1 MSILKLIKPLNYATP
16 IPESLQTL
24 IQLKLI
30 TLFNKVCSIDNP
42 EIDYEFEPIVSGVG
56 SLDTLFKYAVIE
68 IIPKEEHIVVSF
80 HLRDEQTKGIVPVGS
95 QDLVIITD
103 VDMVYKSA
111 IFKSHFMFGNP
122 KQEGNL
128 SIDRLVDYHF
138 NITTSLSYAI
148 LSYGFDITRFNLKY
162 ENLPKIYLSD
172 DNNFYT
178 PFLKMIA
185 YCFNKPDIFYS
196 VFEEYPS
203 HEDLLNCQHAFKK
216 FLRNFNNEYKSGKK
230 LLKSK
235 IALLDMQAI

>member
-1 MSILKLIKPLNYATP
+1 MSILKLIKPLNYASP

-24 IQLKLI
+24 IQSKVI
-30 TLFNKVCSIDNP
+30 TLFNQVCSTDEP
-42 EIDYEFEPIVSGVG
+42 VMDYEFEPIVSGVG

-111 IFKSHFMFGNP
+111 IFKCHFMFGNP
-122 KQEGNL
+122 KLEGNL
-128 SIDRLVDYHF
+128 SIDRLVDDHF
-138 NITTSLSYAI
+138 NMTTSLSYAI

-162 ENLPKIYLSD
+162 ENLPKIYLSV

-178 PFLKMIA
+178 PFFKIIA

-196 VFEEYPS
+196 VFDEYPS
-203 HEDLLNCQHAFKK
+203 QQDMLTDVNGFKS
-216 FLRNFNNEYKSGKK
+216 FLRKFNNDYKRGKN